1 MLAPSCI
8 ADHPPDR
15 VAKGG
20 TVASDG
26 FRDQR
31 FMLSRR
37 RFLQLGA
44 GALALP
50 LAMEASVG
58 SASAASKAKGVK
70 RNPEAI
76 LQFGQMQG
84 ESYDP
89 IRQVAVEYI
98 QLYALFDML
107 LSYDTNG
114 AIEPRLATSYEAT
127 ADKVRLNLRPGVTF
141 QDGTPFNAQAVQYSL
156 NRVLHDPA
164 SSIASNISMLQS
176 VEVVN
181 NLTVDLMLSEPAVQ
195 ALLFQLADR
204 PGMIVSPTAAEKAGS
219 SANFSLKPV
228 GAGAYALDGSWFPRE
243 SMSVRAWPGYWDKSA
258 QLLGGVDFTNVL
270 EGATVNAMRAG
281 SVDVN
286 VLAPADATALKGDSS
301 VKVRSGPGDFIM
313 GLNINLTKPPFNNLK
328 VRQALS
334 HAINRVAVNQALTGG
349 LGSPAFQFA
358 TSNSPAYDA
367 SLNSLY
373 EYSPSKAKKLL
384 REAGYGKGLSF
395 PCIVAATAAVYVQF
409 GELVQSQLSEVGIK
423 MNLQQINQ
431 ADVIPMLWGS
441 NGNHGT
447 AISAPI
453 GGGISLTGLAQGFAN
468 QALSSGYEN
477 TGGYEVPGI
486 APLLT
491 AAASA
496 TTYAQSAALYKKAN
510 RIVTENVCVM
520 IPVYTPPSLIGVQD
534 YVGGNPPAITANGLP
549 DFLRTL
555 YISEGKKPIPG

>member
-1 MLAPSCI
+1 MTS
-8 ADHPPDR
+8 DR
-15 VAKGG
+15 IGAGG
-20 TVASDG
+20 QPFG
-26 FRDQR
+26 
-31 FMLSRR
+31 LNRR

-44 GALALP
+44 GALVLP
-50 LAMEASVG
+50 AILGETAG
-58 SASAASKAKGVK
+58 PAAAAKKVKA
-70 RNPEAI
+70 NPRAI
-76 LQFGQMQG
+76 LQFGQMEG

-89 IRQVAVEYI
+89 IRQVAEEYI

-107 LSYDTNG
+107 LSYNSDG
-114 AIEPRLATSYEAT
+114 VIEPSLATSYQAT
-127 ADKVRLNLRPGVTF
+127 ANKVTLNLRTGVTF

-156 NRVLHDPA
+156 NRVLHDPS
-164 SSIASNISMLQS
+164 SSIAANISMLQS
-176 VEVVN
+176 VNVVDTH
-181 NLTVDLMLSEPAVQ
+181 TVDLILSEPSVD

-204 PGMIVSPTAAEKAGS
+204 PGMIVSPTAVEKAGS

-243 SMSVRAWPGYWDKSA
+243 SMSVRAWPGYWNKSA

-286 VLAPADATALKGDSS
+286 VLAASDATALKGDSS
-301 VKVRSGPGDFIM
+301 VRIRSGPGDFIM
-313 GLNINLTKPPFNNLK
+313 GLNINVTKPPFNNLK
-328 VRQALS
+328 VRQAVSL
-334 HAINRVAVNQALTGG
+334 AINRIAVNQALTQG

-358 TSNSPAYDA
+358 TPNSPAYEA
-367 SLNSLY
+367 SLNSLNAY
-373 EYSPSKAKKLL
+373 NPSKAKKLL
-384 REAGYGKGLSF
+384 KEAGFSKGLSF
-395 PCIVAATAAVYVQF
+395 PSIIAATAAVYVQF
-409 GELVQSQLSEVGIK
+409 GELIQSQLSEVGIK
-423 MNLQQINQ
+423 MDLQQINQ

-453 GGGISLTGLAQGFAN
+453 GGGVSLTGLSQAFAD
-468 QALSSGYEN
+468 QTLSSGYEN
-477 TGGYEVPGI
+477 TGGFEVPGI

-496 TTYAQSAALYKKAN
+496 KTAAASAALYQKAN
-510 RIVTENVCVM
+510 KIVTENVYVM
-520 IPVYTPPSLIGVQD
+520 IPVYTPPSIIGVQD

-555 YISEGKKPIPG
+555 YISEGKKPVPG